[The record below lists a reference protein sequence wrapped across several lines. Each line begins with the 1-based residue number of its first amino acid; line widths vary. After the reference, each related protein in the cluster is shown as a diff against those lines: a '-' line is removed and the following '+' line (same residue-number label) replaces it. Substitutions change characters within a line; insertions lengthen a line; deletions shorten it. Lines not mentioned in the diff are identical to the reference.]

1 MESLTA
7 YASYYNLTTLFVF
20 SKRSTTNAEILV
32 NGRPRYEI
40 STTDS
45 QLQHTRV
52 IDAVTKT
59 ELVSIR
65 RRAFRSDKITLV
77 NHHDGAE
84 KQVTDVVQKRKTED
98 G

>member
-1 MESLTA
+1 MEPLTPFT
-7 YASYYNLTTLFVF
+7 SSHIPTTLFVF
-20 SKRSTTNAEILV
+20 SKRRTTNAELLV

-40 STTDS
+40 LTTGS

-52 IDAVTKT
+52 IDAITKD

-65 RRAFRSDKITLV
+65 WRTFRSDIITFV
-77 NHHDGAE
+77 NHHSGAE
-84 KQVTDVVQKRKTED
+84 QKVKDAVQKSKTQD

>member
-1 MESLTA
+1 MEPLTA
-7 YASYYNLTTLFVF
+7 YTSYYNLTTLFVF

-52 IDAVTKT
+52 IDAITKD

-65 RRAFRSDKITLV
+65 RRTFRSDIITFV
-77 NHHDGAE
+77 NHHGGAE
-84 KQVTDVVQKRKTED
+84 QKVKDAVQKSKTQD